1 MVVAEA
7 YAPFDVTVES
17 LRVSQVRYVPGRSV
31 TTEFR
36 ATLRWPDGTK
46 TTDTVGASSGRQLAG
61 PVAVVE
67 RAGAEIAIWR
77 YPHDP
82 ELPGLPQV
90 SDPDR
95 LRSTLE
101 EIGIEPAPVH
111 LRRRSYRATRR
122 AALEV
127 TTGKA
132 HLYMK
137 VLRPSKARRVH
148 ELHRELSPVLPVP
161 RSHGWLEKGGVIFL
175 EAMEGRPIRRLIEDG
190 LPVPDS
196 SRLLALLDSFP
207 APAAHHVRV
216 ADPVD
221 RVPEHVR
228 FLSTLLPEAADRMAP
243 LLEQIVVDEDA
254 DDRLIHGDFHTM
266 QLLTV
271 DGDISGLVDID
282 TIGIGAHATD
292 LAAYLGQV
300 SVLARS
306 GSAGP
311 AFRAHGR
318 ASLARFDERVEPSSL
333 RLRAAAHVLGLATGP
348 FRVQEAAWPANT
360 LDRIDLVE
368 RWVASAKNSDPAV
381 FS

>member
-1 MVVAEA
+1 LVVAEA
-7 YAPFDVTVES
+7 YAPFDVSVES
-17 LRVSQVRYVPGRSV
+17 LWVSQIRYVPGRSA
-31 TTEFR
+31 TAEFR
-36 ATLRWPDGTK
+36 ATLRWPDGSE
-46 TTDTVGASSGRQLAG
+46 TTDTVGASSGRKLAG
-61 PVAVVE
+61 PAAVVE
-67 RAGAEIAIWR
+67 RAGSEIAIWR

-90 SDPDR
+90 TDPDR

-137 VLRPSKARRVH
+137 VLRPSRAKRVH

-175 EAMEGRPIRRLIEDG
+175 EAIDGRPIRRLIEDG
-190 LPVPDS
+190 EPVPDPS
-196 SRLLALLDSFP
+196 QLLALLDAFP

-221 RVPEHVR
+221 RVQEHVEL
-228 FLSTLLPEAADRMAP
+228 LSTLLPEAADRIAP
-243 LLEQIVVDEDA
+243 LVEQIVVDEDA
-254 DDRLIHGDFHTM
+254 EDRLIHGDFHTM
-266 QLLTV
+266 QVLTV

-282 TIGIGAHATD
+282 TCGIGPHAID

-300 SVLARS
+300 SVLAHT

-311 AFRAHGR
+311 AFAAHGR
-318 ASLARFDERVEPSSL
+318 AALARFDERVDRSSL

-348 FRVQEAAWPANT
+348 FRVQEAAWPENT
-360 LDRIDLVE
+360 FDRIDLVE
-368 RWVASAKNSDPAV
+368 RWLASARNSDASV